1 MCVTDCL
8 DEVGHAGGFEGLDDG
23 VAAEGADGGD
33 LGFGA
38 DEGVHGVVFFGGE
51 DARDVAGDLWGEE
64 GGC

>member
-1 MCVTDCL
+1 MDCL
-8 DEVGHAGGFEGLDDG
+8 DEVWDAGGFEGLDDG

-51 DARDVAGDLWGEE
+51 DARDVPGDLGEE

>member
-1 MCVTDCL
+1 MGVTDCL
-8 DEVGHAGGFEGLDDG
+8 DEVRDAGGFEGLDDG

-51 DARDVAGDLWGEE
+51 DARDVAGDLWEE

>member
-1 MCVTDCL
+1 MGVTDCL
-8 DEVGHAGGFEGLDDG
+8 DEVRDAGGFEGLDDG

-38 DEGVHGVVFFGGE
+38 DEGVDGVVFFRGE

>member
-1 MCVTDCL
+1 M
-8 DEVGHAGGFEGLDDG
+8 
-23 VAAEGADGGD
+23 AAEGADGGD

-38 DEGVHGVVFFGGE
+38 DEGVDGVVFFRGE